1 MTGRIILFGPLPP
14 PFGGVAVYMQALIKH
29 LRGPNVRVWA
39 YKGHGHPGSNIRF
52 INHRRLGTFWALLR
66 EGRGARILDATH
78 FHFEYPN
85 SVLLPIWLLLKPFLG
100 FKWYKNVLDGSL
112 PRRHRSF
119 TPLQRFW
126 FRRALKSIDEFVVVG
141 DELKDWL
148 QNDLG
153 IQQAITVVPCLLPPV
168 IDEKTA
174 ELDSATESSLDKYL
188 EANKRVCSIGVFMPE
203 YGFRDVANAVE
214 ALRNQTSLDIQ
225 LLLLDGGFGRD
236 EDYREQVVAGR
247 SWITVIEKL
256 ANEKIPE
263 ILRRSDV
270 FVRATSDEGYGI
282 SRVESI
288 WSGTP
293 VIATRAGETRGMLI
307 YDFGD
312 QEALVKHL
320 NAVLFGSAEQE
331 TSEWAARYRQE
342 AEQNLATLRS
352 ILETP
357 SVNHFERIVM
367 LTLSGD
373 PASARE
379 QLQTRYPGIAIE
391 MVTRKQFEKGGG
403 AQRVRMLRAMRPDTL
418 AVVTERLDWQ
428 RGQNVFLLVGALAG
442 ARRTIIL
449 DTHGAWREEP
459 RAKALIGAPGR
470 LTREAA
476 TSAMTLRRA
485 ESELRQLEVDAE
497 TVIDWKALPQK
508 GAHSENP
515 NIVYLRS
522 SPGPGTLPGG
532 AASHLRGFLDAALQL
547 GAQLSLISNDEIAGL
562 KDPGIPVRIIRPKPL
577 GSTRAAFDIY
587 NNLHFT
593 EKAAEEIEER
603 TPDFIYQRYARFS
616 WAGVAASLRSGR
628 PLFLEYNGSEVW
640 IGRYW
645 DRVGKLDLL
654 TRYERLNL
662 KAAARVFVVSEVE
675 RRNLIRAGVD
685 AGKII
690 VNPNGVD
697 VERFRPDVG
706 GDQLRRELGIAHDET
721 LVGFVGTFGP
731 WHGIEVL
738 ANAIVQIPKSAGLRF
753 LLVGSG
759 ELRGRVE
766 QILREGG
773 VQDRV
778 IMLGTVEHTQ
788 VARLLDACD
797 VLVSPH
803 VPLEDGSD
811 FFGSPTKLFEYMA
824 MGKGIVASR
833 LGQIGEVLEHERNAL
848 LVEPGNVSE
857 LAEGITRLAASRELR
872 DRLGAAARQDAVAR
886 YTWKHNAQRVIDEY
900 RHWVKK

>member
-1 MTGRIILFGPLPP
+1 
-14 PFGGVAVYMQALIKH
+14 MQALIKH
-29 LRGPNVRVWA
+29 LRGPSVRVWA
-39 YKGHGHPGSNIRF
+39 YKGDGQPGSNIRF
-52 INHRRLGTFWALLR
+52 INHRRLGTFWALIR

-100 FKWYKNVLDGSL
+100 FRWCKNVLDGSL

-126 FRRALKSIDEFVVVG
+126 FRKALNSIDEFVVVG

-168 IDEKTA
+168 VDEEKA
-174 ELDSATESSLDKYL
+174 KLDSATKSSLAQYL
-188 EANKRVCSIGVFMPE
+188 GANKRVCSIGVFLSE

-214 ALRNQTSLDIQ
+214 AMRNQTSLDIH

-263 ILRRSDV
+263 ILKLSDV
-270 FVRATSDEGYGI
+270 FVRATIDEGYGI

-293 VIATRAGETRGMLI
+293 VIATRAGETRGILT

-312 QEALVKHL
+312 QEALVNHL
-320 NAVLFGSAEQE
+320 NTILFGSSEQN
-331 TSEWAARYRQE
+331 TSEWSARYREE

-352 ILETP
+352 ILDAP
-357 SVNHFERIVM
+357 SVDHFERVVL

-379 QLQTRYPGIAIE
+379 QLQTRYPGVAIE
-391 MVTRKQFEKGGG
+391 MVTREQFETGGG
-403 AQRVRMLRAMRPDTL
+403 AQRIRMLRSMRPHTL
-418 AVVTERLDWQ
+418 AVATERLDWQ
-428 RGQNVFLLVGALAG
+428 RGQNAFLLLGALAG

-449 DTHGAWREEP
+449 DVHGAWREEA
-459 RAKALIGAPGR
+459 RAKALTSAPGR
-470 LTREAA
+470 FAREAA
-476 TSAMTLRRA
+476 FSAATMRRA
-485 ESELRQLEVDAE
+485 EAELRQLEVAAE
-497 TVIDWKALPQK
+497 TVRVGKVGTQRD
-508 GAHSENP
+508 AHSENP

-522 SPGPGTLPGG
+522 SPGPGTQPGG
-532 AASHLRGFLDAALQL
+532 AASHIKGFLDAALQL
-547 GAQLSLISNDEIAGL
+547 GAQVSLISNDEIAGL
-562 KDPGIPVRIIRPKPL
+562 KDPRVPVKIIPPKPV

-587 NNLHFT
+587 NNLQFT
-593 EKAAEEIEER
+593 DRATEEIEAR
-603 TPDFIYQRYARFS
+603 APDFIYQRYARFS

-640 IGRYW
+640 VGHYW
-645 DRVGKLDLL
+645 DRVGRLDLL
-654 TRYERLNL
+654 ARYEHLNL
-662 KAAARVFVVSEVE
+662 KAATRVFVVSEVE
-675 RRNLIRAGVD
+675 RRNLVRAGVD
-685 AGKII
+685 AGKIV

-697 VERFRPDVG
+697 VDSFRPGIG
-706 GDQLRRELGIAHDET
+706 GDQLRRELRVATGET

-731 WHGIEVL
+731 WHGVEEL

-753 LLVGSG
+753 LLIGSG
-759 ELRGRVE
+759 ALRGRVE

-778 IMLGTVEHTQ
+778 SLRGTVEHTH
-788 VARLLDACD
+788 VPRLLDACD
-797 VLVSPH
+797 LLVSPH
-803 VPLEDGSD
+803 IPLEDGSD

-857 LAEGITRLAASRELR
+857 LAEGITRLAASRELG
-872 DRLGAAARQDAVAR
+872 DRLGATARQDAVAR

-900 RHWVKK
+900 RDWVNR